1 MIYRWTTILRASL
14 PILTI
19 GVGIEMFAGHLLQ
32 SGQNTLLLF
41 PIFFITI
48 PVINSVAGNIG
59 SILGARL
66 ASGLHVGTIE
76 VDFKDATLRENL
88 MTAVFLG
95 ILTYFILAIGIYF
108 MVSFL
113 GVDVG
118 IGPME
123 FVFIMV
129 GSGAI
134 LICVIALASV
144 LTALWTFK
152 KGLDPDDMVAPVV
165 TILGDTL
172 GIAFLFV
179 FIGVVL
185 L

>member
-1 MIYRWTTILRASL
+1 MDDANGSL
-14 PILTI
+14 YY
-19 GVGIEMFAGHLLQ
+19 
-32 SGQNTLLLF
+32 
-41 PIFFITI
+41 
-48 PVINSVAGNIG
+48 
-59 SILGARL
+59 
-66 ASGLHVGTIE
+66 
-76 VDFKDATLRENL
+76 
-88 MTAVFLG
+88 
-95 ILTYFILAIGIYF
+95 LTYFILAIGIYF

-152 KGLDPDDMVAPVV
+152 KGLDPDAVKNIEKID
-165 TILGDTL
+165 I
-172 GIAFLFV
+172 
-179 FIGVVL
+179 
-185 L
+185 